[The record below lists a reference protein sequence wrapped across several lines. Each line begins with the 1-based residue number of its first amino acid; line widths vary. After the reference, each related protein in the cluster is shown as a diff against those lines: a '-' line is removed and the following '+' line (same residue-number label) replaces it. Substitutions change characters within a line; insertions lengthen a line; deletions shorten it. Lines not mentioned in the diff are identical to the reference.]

1 MAFNVSASAW
11 ESDVN
16 VGNNTSVVHVK
27 VTITTT
33 EPSFSNYERYG
44 TIVID
49 GTSYSHGPYTLP
61 HTTTRTFESTKTIT
75 HNDDGAKSVNWSYS
89 FPVKNDD
96 TRTGSGS
103 ITLTTIA
110 RASQPSCITYPN
122 TTQNV
127 GYLGDKIMIHM
138 NRKSTSYTHKV
149 TYSFGSKSGTIA
161 TGVTDNCEWTIPYNL
176 SDEISGTSGSGTI
189 YAETFNGSTSV
200 GTKSVSFTV
209 NVPKAMISNAPNINH
224 GSSLTITYSNP
235 KSLTLQIGLFKTDGS
250 TALAAY
256 RNCTGTSYT
265 FNFTDSELDTIYRQY
280 GNNSSF
286 NARVYVKTLNKYID
300 YKQITITLK
309 GNQKTMREKVS
320 GTWKRGKVFIKVNG
334 TWKKGV
340 IWEKV
345 NGTWKRGI

>member
-16 VGNNTSVVHVK
+16 VSNNTSVVHVR

-33 EPSFSNYERYG
+33 EPSFSNYDHYG

-49 GTSYSHGPYTLP
+49 GTNYSHGPYTLP

-89 FPVKNDD
+89 FPVKSDD

-110 RASQPSCITYPN
+110 RASQPSCITWPQ
-122 TTQNV
+122 TTQDI
-127 GYLGDKIMIHM
+127 GYLGDTIKVHM
-138 NRKSTSYTHKV
+138 NRKSTSFTHKV
-149 TYSFGSKSGTIA
+149 TYTFGNKSGTIA
-161 TGVTDNCEWTIPYNL
+161 TNVTDNCNWTIPL
-176 SDEISGTSGSGTI
+176 SLGDGGTGTI

-200 GTKSVSFTV
+200 GKKSVSFTV
-209 NVPKAMISNAPNINH
+209 HNPKATITNAPNINH
-224 GSSLTITYSNP
+224 GSNLTVTYSNP
-235 KSLTLQIGLFKTDGS
+235 SGKSIEIGLYKTDGT
-250 TALAAY
+250 TALASY
-256 RNCTGTSYT
+256 RSCSGSSYT
-265 FNFTDSELDTIYRQY
+265 FSFTDAQLDTIYKLY
-280 GNNSSF
+280 GNGNTI
-286 NARVYVKTLNKYID
+286 NARVYLKTLGTFIE

-334 TWKKGV
+334 TWKNGV
-340 IWEKV
+340 VWEKV